1 MGPLIDSHAH
11 LNDRRFETDRE
22 EVLVRARG
30 AGLAAV
36 VNVGFDLPSSAACLE
51 LADRHPFLFAA
62 VGVHPHDAAGVP
74 PDYLERLWELAR
86 HARVVAL
93 GEMGLDYYRNL
104 SPRAVQE
111 KVFREQ
117 LALARE
123 LDLPVIIHDREAHAA
138 VLDIL
143 RKDGLGRR
151 GGVMHCFSGDW
162 ALAGE
167 CLELGLYISLA
178 GPVTYPNAQKTREVA
193 AKVPLDRL
201 LVETD
206 CPYLPPQPWRGKRN
220 EPAFLRR
227 VVEEIAAL
235 RGATAAEVAAA
246 TTENAR
252 RLFGLPEIINFQGA
266 GH

>member
-1 MGPLIDSHAH
+1 MVPLIDSHAH
-11 LNDRRFETDRE
+11 LNDRRFEADRE
-22 EVLVRARG
+22 EVLARARE

-51 LADRHPFLFAA
+51 LAGAHPFLYAA
-62 VGVHPHDAAGVP
+62 VGVHPHDAGEVP
-74 PDYLERLWELAR
+74 PDYLERLRELAR
-86 HARVVAL
+86 KPKVVAL

-138 VLDIL
+138 VLGIL

-162 ALAGE
+162 ELARE

-193 AKVPLDRL
+193 ARVPLERL
-201 LVETD
+201 LIETD
-206 CPYLPPQPWRGKRN
+206 CPYLPPQPWRGRRN
-220 EPAFLRR
+220 EPAFLRC

-235 RGATAAEVAAA
+235 RGLAADEVAAA
-246 TTENAR
+246 TAENSR
-252 RLFGLPEIINFQGA
+252 LLFGLPGTS
-266 GH
+266 